1 MRVKNTRENFID
13 TLITATDN
21 ALRTL
26 FAKALGASVSRRSG

>member
-1 MRVKNTRENFID
+1 MLVKNTRENFID

-26 FAKALGASVSRRSG
+26 FAKARASVSCRAG